1 MVLLS
6 VAVGESVSRFD
17 IVMTLIGGSLT
28 GSLVFV
34 LPPLIYSRVLILKDR
49 STQALT
55 SEEKIYLGSRKR
67 LDNEEQCSTD
77 SRAHSRSI
85 YYGFLSATN
94 NSRSYTYLYF
104 DDLDDEMNSCA
115 SECVDCYEDKG
126 EKKDTIP
133 MMTTHREDQPLL
145 IDAAEPTTSRTT
157 KSTSDLQQ
165 EIAETTPKKKLWVL
179 ERVINYLGCFIV
191 TIGIAITLSST
202 YVNIWNTIRYVR
214 FTPPCI
220 INATAN

>member
-1 MVLLS
+1 
-6 VAVGESVSRFD
+6 
-17 IVMTLIGGSLT
+17 
-28 GSLVFV
+28 
-34 LPPLIYSRVLILKDR
+34 
-49 STQALT
+49 
-55 SEEKIYLGSRKR
+55 
-67 LDNEEQCSTD
+67 
-77 SRAHSRSI
+77 
-85 YYGFLSATN
+85 
-94 NSRSYTYLYF
+94 
-104 DDLDDEMNSCA
+104 
-115 SECVDCYEDKG
+115 
-126 EKKDTIP
+126 
-133 MMTTHREDQPLL
+133 MTTHREDQPFL

-165 EIAETTPKKKLWVL
+165 EIAETTPKRKKLWVL